1 METREITIAVKT
13 PLFDRLKREAQYAK
27 NSNSERLLY
36 QAYGKASMAYE
47 LGAITWEQMR
57 EIDELTVVYMN
68 SRNFIRAQNQ
78 QFMEQVSMTFLPRQE
93 LERRLAQM
101 S

>member
-36 QAYGKASMAYE
+36 QSYGKASMAYE